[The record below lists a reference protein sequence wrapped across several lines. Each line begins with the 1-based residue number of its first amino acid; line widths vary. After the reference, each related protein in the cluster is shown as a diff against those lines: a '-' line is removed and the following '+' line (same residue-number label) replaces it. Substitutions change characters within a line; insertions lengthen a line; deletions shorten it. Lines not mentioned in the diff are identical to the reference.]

1 MTISNEGVLAAA
13 KDGSAMIEKPVTV
26 KDINCDGKLSYDEA
40 LAATHDAYFEGG
52 AKAGY
57 AAAPNWVTKFWGV
70 DGAAC
75 YEATNGV
82 SIPNGVSS
90 DTVKDGD
97 VLTAGILSDTANW
110 SDRVTEF
117 DKTNVTVEALK
128 KFSVQ
133 LSGKGMYAGEAEPF
147 ENVKIG
153 TWENGAFKQI
163 SNLTTDADGKA
174 TVSFAK
180 AGTYILTAS
189 GTVNRDVSVYDSSAG
204 GYVMKNLD
212 CPIFAPY
219 CIVTVTPHV
228 HKLTA
233 VKAKLATAKKAGNT
247 AYWKCADCGK
257 FFSDAKGTKEIK
269 KNSWVV
275 KKSTMTVK
283 AKTVKAKAKK
293 NTIIKKTKAFTVKNN
308 PGKVTFKKLS
318 GNKKITVSK
327 AGKVTVKKGLK
338 KGKTYTVKVKVT
350 SAKTKKYAAIS
361 KTVKL
366 KVKITK

>member
-1 MTISNEGVLAAA
+1 M
-13 KDGSAMIEKPVTV
+13 
-26 KDINCDGKLSYDEA
+26 
-40 LAATHDAYFEGG
+40 
-52 AKAGY
+52 
-57 AAAPNWVTKFWGV
+57 
-70 DGAAC
+70 
-75 YEATNGV
+75 
-82 SIPNGVSS
+82 
-90 DTVKDGD
+90 
-97 VLTAGILSDTANW
+97 
-110 SDRVTEF
+110 
-117 DKTNVTVEALK
+117 
-128 KFSVQ
+128 
-133 LSGKGMYAGEAEPF
+133 
-147 ENVKIG
+147 
-153 TWENGAFKQI
+153 
-163 SNLTTDADGKA
+163 
-174 TVSFAK
+174 
-180 AGTYILTAS
+180 
-189 GTVNRDVSVYDSSAG
+189 
-204 GYVMKNLD
+204 
-212 CPIFAPY
+212 APY
-219 CIVTVTPHV
+219 CIVKVTPHV

-247 AYWKCADCGK
+247 AYWKCAGCGK